1 MTRFAS
7 VAKLSMP
14 RVAGALLRPR
24 LFRMLDDAFA
34 RASAL
39 WLSAPGGSGKTVLMG
54 TWIQQRGCSSLWFQM
69 DAGDIDPSG
78 FFYYLG
84 QAVARAAPRFRKPMP
99 LFTAEYQGS
108 LPLFTRRYFEEMVRR
123 LPKPSVI
130 VFDNCESVDRNTQ
143 LMEALAIGAETLPA
157 DIAMAFIS
165 RHDAPPAFIRLGLNG
180 RLATLGWEEIK
191 TTPPEAEE
199 IVALRGCRPADTGWL
214 VERAEGWMAGLV
226 LMLEQWRR
234 GGDIAPL
241 EDTSPQVLFDFFS
254 HDIFLAMPEEARLLL
269 LNTVFL
275 PDVSVAAAERLSG
288 NADAGRVLAELC
300 RRNFFT
306 ERLAGPGRV
315 YRYHPLFRQF
325 LVEQCME
332 RLTAAQIA
340 RARRESACL
349 LTADGIH
356 DEAAHLL
363 IDAEEFD
370 GALELLLT
378 QAPAFLAQGRSRTLL
393 ELFGRLP
400 ESVCAATPWCSHWRG
415 LATLAFDPA
424 AARTLFAT
432 GFDQFKARGDLTGML
447 YCWSSLVET
456 VFFEWDNFLQLDP
469 WIEWLAG
476 VAPEDLARQEPAL
489 GLRIASAMLAAQTM
503 RGGNA
508 ASMRDWAMRTVRAV
522 VLVPDI
528 QPRLNALIYCINY
541 ITWVEPLDLDV
552 SVIETSLRDA
562 ESVDLPPLLRLTAT
576 YSRAA
581 MQLGQSPDMR
591 HLLGEVHA
599 ALALAD
605 ETGVHVW
612 DEVFC
617 GLGVYAA
624 VVLGEA
630 GAAADLLE
638 KMRLIVTPARRQGL
652 AFHYYI
658 GAMNQLAFGTVEQA
672 RKLIMQALLLYAET
686 GYDFPSNVAHYG
698 AAVIL
703 AEYGEL
709 DLALAEA
716 RNADAAAERYE
727 ASFMRYAT
735 LLCLAF
741 VHLRRGEAGETGKA
755 LGEALCIARRL
766 GCRLPLWWWHAP
778 MMTELMAFAIAENI
792 EADCAI
798 DLVKYFG
805 LRPVEPHAAPACW
818 PWPVRI
824 SVLGRFE
831 IQVAGVPLE
840 AGRKSPQKPLALLKV
855 LAAAGQDGVGMAR
868 LAHQIWPDADGDKAH
883 HALEMTVLRARKLLG
898 REDALHI
905 GQGRVCFNNTVCRVD
920 SHAFGSLVDAGLAA
934 LTARCDEDARIC
946 LERAL
951 DMYRGP
957 LLADDEDNWVLVA
970 RDRLRLKHLV
980 VLEKLAGLHEA
991 GGRAEKMLDVYRRAA
1006 GVDEFS
1012 EELNRRYIACCLA
1025 LGRHSEAAIA
1035 TRRLA
1040 QARQA
1045 EMGIVANR

>member
-14 RVAGALLRPR
+14 KVAGAVLRPR

-39 WLSAPGGSGKTVLMG
+39 WLSASGGSGKTVLTG
-54 TWIQQRGCSSLWFQM
+54 TWIQQRGCPSLWFQM
-69 DAGDIDPSG
+69 DAGDVDPSS
-78 FFYYLG
+78 FFCYLG

-108 LPLFTRRYFEEMVRR
+108 LPLFTRRFLEEMSRR

-130 VFDNCESVDRNTQ
+130 VFDNCESVDRNAQ

-157 DIAMAFIS
+157 DIAMVFIS
-165 RHDAPPAFIRLGLNG
+165 RHDAPPAFARLGLNG

-191 TTPPEAEE
+191 TTTLEAGE
-199 IVALRGCRPADTGWL
+199 IATLHGCQPGDTSL
-214 VERAEGWMAGLV
+214 LAERAEGWIAGLI
-226 LMLEQWRR
+226 LMLEQLRR
-234 GGDIAPL
+234 GGDIVTL
-241 EDTSPQVLFDFFS
+241 EDTSPQILFDFFA
-254 HDIFLAMPEEARLLL
+254 HDIFAAMPEEARLLL
-269 LNTVFL
+269 LKTVFL

-288 NADAGRVLAELC
+288 NAAAGQVLAELC

-325 LVEQCME
+325 LAEQCAE
-332 RLTAAQIA
+332 RLTPAEIA
-340 RARRESACL
+340 RVRRGSAYL

-363 IDAEEFD
+363 IEAEEFG
-370 GALELLLT
+370 GALELLLA

-393 ELFGRLP
+393 DLFGRLP
-400 ESVCAATPWCSHWRG
+400 ESVCATTPWCSHWRG
-415 LATLAFDPA
+415 LATLAFDPG

-447 YCWSSLVET
+447 HCWGSLVET

-476 VAPEDLARQEPAL
+476 VASEDLARQEPAL
-489 GLRIASAMLAAQTM
+489 GLRIASAMLAAETM
-503 RGGNA
+503 RGGDA
-508 ASMRDWAMRTVRAV
+508 ATMRDWAMRTVRAV
-522 VLVPDI
+522 IPVPDI

-562 ESVDLPPLLRLTAT
+562 ESVDLPPILRLTAT

-581 MQLGQSPDMR
+581 MQLGRAPDMR

-612 DEVFC
+612 NEIFC

-624 VVLGEA
+624 VVLNEVE
-630 GAAADLLE
+630 AAAVFQE
-638 KMRLIVTPARRQGL
+638 KMRLIVTPSRRQGL
-652 AFHYYI
+652 AFHYYT
-658 GAMNQLAFGTVEQA
+658 GAMNELAFGTVEQA

-698 AAVIL
+698 AAVIF
-703 AEYGEL
+703 AEHGDL

-716 RNADAAAERYE
+716 RNADTVAERYE

-741 VHLRRGEAGETGKA
+741 VHLRRGEPGETKKA
-755 LGEALCIARRL
+755 LGDALRIGRRL

-778 MMTELMAFAIAENI
+778 MMIELMAFAIAENI
-792 EADCAI
+792 EPDCAI

-805 LRPVEPHAAPACW
+805 LQPVEPYAAPDCW

-831 IQVAGVPLE
+831 IRVEGVPLE

-855 LAAAGQDGVGMAR
+855 LAAAGPDGVGMAR
-868 LAHQIWPDADGDKAH
+868 LAHQIWPAADGDKAH
-883 HALEMTVLRARKLLG
+883 HALEMAVLRARKLLG
-898 REDALHI
+898 REDALQI
-905 GQGRVCFNNTVCRVD
+905 AQGRVCFNNAVCRVD
-920 SHAFGSLVDAGLAA
+920 SHAFGALADAGLTA
-934 LTARCDEDARIC
+934 LTAGRDEEARAA

-951 DMYRGP
+951 ELYRGS
-957 LLADDEDNWVLVA
+957 LLADDEDNWVLMA
-970 RDRLRLKHLV
+970 RDRLRLKRLL
-980 VLEKLAGLHEA
+980 VLEKLAGLYEA
-991 GGRAEKMLDVYRRAA
+991 GGHAEKMLDIYRRAA

-1035 TRRLA
+1035 TRLTPQDGNTA
-1040 QARQA
+1040 TLLQFP
-1045 EMGIVANR
+1045 